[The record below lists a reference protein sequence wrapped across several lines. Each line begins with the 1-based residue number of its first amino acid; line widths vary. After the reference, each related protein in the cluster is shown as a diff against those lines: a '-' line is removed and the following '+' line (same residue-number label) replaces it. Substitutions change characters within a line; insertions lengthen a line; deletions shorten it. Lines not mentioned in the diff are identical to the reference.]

1 MLQGRK
7 ERNVDESRVMMI
19 TGAASGIGRQLAGD
33 LQRRGHQIVATDIDT
48 ERLREAARAEFPDEA
63 RTLCERLDVREG
75 ESWTA
80 LIEQAI
86 DKFGRLDVLLNVAG
100 HLVPRWA
107 HEMTLAEVGLTVDVN
122 VKGVIFGT
130 NAAAR
135 RMIQQGSGHIVN
147 VASIAGLVAVPGLAV
162 YSASKH
168 AVRAFSLAAS
178 QELKGHGVYVTVVCP
193 GPVATPMLDAQLEHE
208 EAALTF
214 SASRA
219 LTAEE
224 VSTAI
229 IERALT
235 NKPLEMTV
243 TVPGSGQGMM
253 ARIAGAFPEVSSLAR
268 PIMTRIGKRNQR
280 RMQTKH

>member
-1 MLQGRK
+1 
-7 ERNVDESRVMMI
+7 MI
-19 TGAASGIGRQLAGD
+19 TGAASGIGRQLARD
-33 LQRRGHQIVATDIDT
+33 LQRRGHRLIATDIDA
-48 ERLREAARAEFPDEA
+48 ERLREAAHSDFPDET

-86 DKFGRLDVLLNVAG
+86 EKFGRLDVLLNVAG
-100 HLVPRWA
+100 YLVPRWA
-107 HEMTLAEVGLTVDVN
+107 HEMTLAEVGLTIDVN

-147 VASIAGLVAVPGLAV
+147 VASLAGLVAVPGLAV

-168 AVRAFSLAAS
+168 AVRAFSLAVS
-178 QELKGHGVYVTVVCP
+178 QELKPHGVYVTVVCP
-193 GPVATPMLDAQLEHE
+193 GAVATPMLDAQLEHE

-214 SASRA
+214 SAPRA
-219 LTAEE
+219 LTLEELEE

-229 IERALT
+229 LERALT
-235 NKPLEMTV
+235 NKPLELTV
-243 TVPGSGQGMM
+243 TVPGSGQGVM

-280 RMQTKH
+280 RMQSKD